1 MLHTCFMNKFLELA
15 SAKVSKNTVNGKGS
29 IPDGHS
35 FFKLSTEWAY
45 SDESN
50 AHSVNKIT

>member
-1 MLHTCFMNKFLELA
+1 MNKFLELA
-15 SAKVSKNTVNGKGS
+15 SANVSKNTVNGKGS

-45 SDESN
+45 SDEWN